1 MNSALLVGLRK
12 GHLTSLSLCLL
23 SCALIHG
30 LNLRLF
36 VDALRGSLKQMSYR
50 LPNEPDADLNTW
62 HSPSQPGL
70 EVYNSAGRVSSD
82 KQTVPAVTQPFLQH
96 QSHTDLTTV
105 KDHSNKVSRN
115 PWGLSPLLFGC
126 LVGLVTALVVG
137 GAIGGGLGSAIKPVE
152 KCVSELLPRHPT

>member
-1 MNSALLVGLRK
+1 
-12 GHLTSLSLCLL
+12 
-23 SCALIHG
+23 
-30 LNLRLF
+30 
-36 VDALRGSLKQMSYR
+36 MSH

-62 HSPSQPGL
+62 HLPSQPGL

-105 KDHSNKVSRN
+105 EDHSNKVSRN

-126 LVGLVTALVVG
+126 LVALVTALVVG
-137 GAIGGGLGSAIKPVE
+137 GAIGGGLGSAIKPAQ
-152 KCVSELLPRHPT
+152 KFVSELLP